1 MKLTMLG
8 AGREVGKSAIML
20 ESGKKIVMDYGMKI
34 NDPSDLET
42 RQPTYPIEKDVD
54 AAIISHA
61 HLDHCGGLPA
71 LFRKKKMPAFMTDVS
86 LELTSMLI
94 KDSIKIAGR
103 NKYQLPFGKQ
113 ELKRMIASTKFVNYR
128 EKFVA
133 AGFPCELFDAGH
145 IPGSSGIMIRK
156 EDKKIFY
163 TGDIQTS
170 ESNLLNRCMLPNKAD
185 ILIMESTYAFKNHPE
200 RKKEIEKFK
209 ESVEECIAGG
219 TQALIPVFAV
229 GRSQEMI
236 MMLEEYADIIAL
248 DGMAK
253 LACEIVSDYSAK
265 IKDAKRFRRVL
276 DKVSIIKDKDERQHA
291 MMKFPI
297 IVATSGMLTGGP
309 TVHYLRHI
317 KDNPDNKVIFSGFLI
332 PGSPGRK
339 LIETGSFDNGEEKYK
354 VKCKLEQFDLSAHT
368 DRKGLFEIIDT
379 LQPET
384 VITVHGDNCE
394 AFAKDIEKEFNIQAI
409 APKNGETI
417 RL

>member
-1 MKLTMLG
+1 MLG

-20 ESGKKIVMDYGMKI
+20 ESGKKLIMDYGMKI
-34 NDPSDLET
+34 NDPADMEIK
-42 RQPTYPIEKDVD
+42 QPSYPIERDAD

-71 LFRKKKMPAFMTDVS
+71 LFRKKKLPAFMTDVS

-94 KDSIKIAGR
+94 RDSIKIAR
-103 NKYQLPFGKQ
+103 RHKYTMPFGKH
-113 ELKRMIASTKFVNYR
+113 ELKRMVESTKFVNYR
-128 EKFVA
+128 EKFIA
-133 AGFPCELFDAGH
+133 AGFSCELYDAGH
-145 IPGSSGIMIRK
+145 IPGSSGIMLRK
-156 EDKKIFY
+156 DGKNIFY
-163 TGDIQTS
+163 TGDIQTL

-185 ILIMESTYAFKNHPE
+185 ILIMETTYGFKNHPD
-200 RKKEIEKFK
+200 RQKEIEKFK
-209 ESVEECIAGG
+209 ESIEECIANG
-219 TQALIPVFAV
+219 TQALVPVFAV

-236 MMLEEYADIIAL
+236 MLLEEYADMIAL

-265 IKDAKRFRRVL
+265 IRDAKRFRRVL

-291 MMKFPI
+291 MKKFPI

-317 KDNPDNKVIFSGFLI
+317 KDNPDNKVVFSGFLI
-332 PGSPGRK
+332 PGTPGRK
-339 LIETGSFDNGEEKYK
+339 LIETRTFDNGEEKYK
-354 VKCKLEQFDLSAHT
+354 VKCMVEQFDLSAHT
-368 DRKGLFEIIDT
+368 DRKGLLEIIDV

-384 VITVHGDNCE
+384 VVAVHGDNCE
-394 AFAKDIEKEFNIQAI
+394 AFAKDIEKEFDIQAI
-409 APKNGETI
+409 APKNGEEI